1 MRESII
7 CVGRTGK
14 EPYRFP
20 ETGVQI
26 FSYEELCYYLSGH
39 MLLYLYTLPEEELLL
54 YIRDELGLEKLY
66 RQLSKLTDPGR
77 DQMKYFA
84 ALFREGIIFLRRKYA
99 RSWMSTGI

>member
-14 EPYRFP
+14 KPYRFP

-39 MLLYLYTLPEEELLL
+39 MLLYLCCRRRSFCFT
-54 YIRDELGLEKLY
+54 
-66 RQLSKLTDPGR
+66 SV
-77 DQMKYFA
+77 MSW
-84 ALFREGIIFLRRKYA
+84 ALRSCTGSFRN
-99 RSWMSTGI
+99 

>member
-26 FSYEELCYYLSGH
+26 FSYEERS
-39 MLLYLYTLPEEELLL
+39 T
-54 YIRDELGLEKLY
+54 YIRC
-66 RQLSKLTDPGR
+66 RRRSFCFTSV
-77 DQMKYFA
+77 MSW
-84 ALFREGIIFLRRKYA
+84 ALRSCTGSFRN
-99 RSWMSTGI
+99 